1 MDANNKTYTT
11 VPGLNMALF
20 TPEELEQIIGLI
32 KKYEVPMVKVTSAQR
47 LALLG
52 MDEKLL
58 KQFEKDIEQFV
69 HVPAKNGISFVQA
82 CPGKKWCKYGV
93 KETLSLKKKLEQLSF
108 EEPLRAKVKAAIAGC
123 RMCCTAPK
131 VRDIGLIASKKGWS
145 LIFGG
150 NGGNNARIG
159 DEVISGLSEDEAV
172 EIVKK
177 CLIYYQKNAKYNT
190 RTARFMERF
199 GVEQLRDA
207 VLD

>member
-1 MDANNKTYTT
+1 
-11 VPGLNMALF
+11 MALF

-32 KKYEVPMVKVTSAQR
+32 KKYQVPMVKVTSAQR

-58 KQFEKDIEQFV
+58 EQFKQDIEQFV

-82 CPGKKWCKYGV
+82 CPGEKWCKYGV
-93 KETLSLKKKLEQLSF
+93 KETLGLKKKLEQLSF
-108 EEPLRAKVKAAIAGC
+108 EQPLRAKVKAAVAGC
-123 RMCCTAPK
+123 RMCCTSPK
-131 VRDIGLIASKKGWS
+131 VRDIGIIASKKGWS
-145 LIFGG
+145 IFFGG

-159 DEVISGLSEDEAV
+159 DEVISGLSDDEVLDFV
-172 EIVKK
+172 EK
-177 CLIYYQKNAKYNT
+177 CLIYYQENAKYNT